1 MYYLTDWVRR
11 INFDKMRQE
20 RYQNLQEKMGQYGL
34 DALVSFRVEN
44 IKYAADIHPS
54 FFPSV
59 PIRNIAIVKRGAPA
73 PVGYVA
79 SGNWK
84 HRQATTYWMK
94 PEDIFPLP
102 YMETRTQVE
111 KASPHLQ
118 KSFESLGVT
127 GGLVGVD
134 LITLDI
140 LSVLKALLPT
150 AEFVTGEDCL
160 NEAKEL
166 KNGEEIKCVTMAA
179 ACVDIGMEAA
189 RGAVEIGKREGEI
202 LGEGMK
208 EMYRLGMQ
216 MPQGMPFVA
225 SGEEN
230 LYPLVRFATDRIV
243 RAGELLVASFG
254 GYFNGMWAEAKRTF
268 CCGRPNSRQKEIYGA
283 VWEANEAALKAIRPG
298 ASSQEVME
306 AVTGSLQQHGLA
318 DYQLKQPLAHGIGV
332 SGWEPPFIECGA
344 PPFRLEPGMVLT
356 LEPAV
361 AVPEVPGGGTV
372 AIGNMLVVT
381 DAGNEVITRCSYENR
396 LA

>member
-11 INFDKMRQE
+11 IDFDKMRQE
-20 RYQNLQEKMGQYGL
+20 RYQKLQEKMGQYEL
-34 DALVSFRVEN
+34 DALLSFRVEN
-44 IKYAADIHPS
+44 VKYASDIHPS
-54 FFPSV
+54 FMPSV
-59 PIRNIAIVKRGAPA
+59 PIRNMAIVKRGGATPI
-73 PVGYVA
+73 GYVA
-79 SGNWK
+79 SGNWR

-102 YMETRTQVE
+102 YMESRAQVE
-111 KASPHLQ
+111 KASPHLR
-118 KSFESLGVT
+118 KSFETLGIT
-127 GGLVGVD
+127 GGRVGVD

-140 LSVLKALLPT
+140 LSVLKSLLPK

-160 NEAKEL
+160 NEAKKL
-166 KNGEEIKCVTMAA
+166 KTGEEIKCAAMAA
-179 ACVDIGMEAA
+179 ACVDIGMEAV

-230 LYPLVRFATDRIV
+230 LCPLVRFATDRIV
-243 RAGELLVASFG
+243 RAGELVVASFG

-283 VWEANEAALKAIRPG
+283 VGEANEAALKAIRPG

-306 AVTGSLQQHGLA
+306 AVTRTLQQRGLA

-332 SGWEPPFIECGA
+332 GGWEPPFIEHGA
-344 PPFRLEPGMVLT
+344 PSFRLEPGMVLT

-381 DAGNEVITRCSYENR
+381 DAGNEVITRSSYENR
-396 LA
+396 LV